1 MHKVVIRPLLT
12 EKMTMLTEKY
22 NQYGFIVDINANKIE
37 IAKAI
42 ENRFEVNVESVNTI
56 RNKGKTKT
64 QLTRRGRF
72 SGRTPRYK
80 KAIIT
85 LKEGQ
90 TIDLF
95 GEV

>member
-1 MHKVVIRPLLT
+1 MHNVVIRPLLT
-12 EKMTMLTEKY
+12 EKMTELTEKY

-56 RNKGKTKT
+56 RHKGKTKT
-64 QLTRRGRF
+64 QFTRRGRF

>member
-1 MHKVVIRPLLT
+1 MQSVLIRPLVT
-12 EKMTMLTEKY
+12 EKMTEISEDGAK
-22 NQYGFIVDINANKIE
+22 YGFVVHLDANKIE

-42 ENRFEVNVESVNTI
+42 ESRFEVNVISVNTI
-56 RNKGKTKT
+56 RHKGKLRT
-64 QLTRRGRF
+64 QFTRKGRF
-72 SGRTPRYK
+72 AGRTPRYK
-80 KAIIT
+80 KAIVT